1 MTLSRSQVLLGLACI
16 VTLFLTWQTYQA
28 DVDDGTVLPTRV
40 LSEVRDNAAP
50 ESNMHI
56 DSALPDRVTVPFTAD
71 LFAKQYVKPKPK
83 QSFKK
88 RRSKPAPRNV
98 APPPPPLP
106 FKYVGLWKDKSQQ
119 AVMLDYRGELLVVKQ
134 GDVVANRYKVEAI
147 DESAGR
153 IQIKFL
159 LMSLDKIQTLQARVG
174 QP

>member
-1 MTLSRSQVLLGLACI
+1 MTLSRSQILLGLACI

-28 DVDDGTVLPTRV
+28 DVEQGTVLPTRV
-40 LSEVRDNAAP
+40 LSEVKDDAVLATN
-50 ESNMHI
+50 EYV
-56 DSALPDRVTVPFTAD
+56 DLALPNRASVPLTAD
-71 LFAKQYVKPKPK
+71 LFARQYVKPKPK
-83 QSFKK
+83 PFFKK
-88 RRSKPAPRNV
+88 RTSKPAPKNV
-98 APPPPPLP
+98 VPPPPPLP
-106 FKYVGLWKDKSQQ
+106 FKYVGLWKDNSQQ

-147 DESAGR
+147 NESAGR